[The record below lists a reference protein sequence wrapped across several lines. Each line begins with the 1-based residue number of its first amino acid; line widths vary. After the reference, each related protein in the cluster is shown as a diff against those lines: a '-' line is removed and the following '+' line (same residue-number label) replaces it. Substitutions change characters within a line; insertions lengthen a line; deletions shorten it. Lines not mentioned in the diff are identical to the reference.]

1 MEVFEAIAKRSS
13 ARAYAQTPLTEEEL
27 EKIITAGLQA
37 PTGRNEKEIRFSVV
51 KGGSPILE
59 EIDEQMRK
67 DFNINKGPH
76 NFYYEAPCV
85 ILLSAKTGFKWSA
98 VDAGIAVE
106 NMSIAAEALG
116 LGNLII
122 GCIYDTLNGERKD
135 YFNKALKVP
144 EGYNFEI
151 ALAVGHKTDNKAP
164 HEYNK
169 DEQVKIID

>member
-1 MEVFEAIAKRSS
+1 MEVFEALAKRSS

-27 EKIITAGLQA
+27 EKIINAGLQA
-37 PTGRNEKEIRFSVV
+37 PTGRNEKEVRFSVV
-51 KGGSPILE
+51 KGGSPVLE

-67 DFNINKGPH
+67 DFNMQKGPH

-85 ILLSAKTGFKWSA
+85 VLLSAKTGFKWSV

-122 GCIYDTLNGERKD
+122 GCIYDTLNGDRKD
-135 YFNKALKVP
+135 YFNKALQIP
-144 EGYNFEI
+144 EGYNFDIAI
-151 ALAVGHKTDNKAP
+151 ALGHRPDSNAQ

-169 DEQVKIID
+169 AEQVFYVD